1 MQLIIPDEVLSLAFS
16 ADDPIEP
23 AHVRPARI
31 EAAQLR
37 YIRPAFGDGMYRSM
51 EQERY
56 DTFVDQYIKP
66 ALAHFVRYEL
76 IAELA
81 VRAGDSGVVRPS
93 SEESRQSTTA
103 TKSDTTNRTDNST
116 TEQLRM
122 TTGEKKTAGTTSRKT
137 TDKSTLG
144 VVSDDVFLRE
154 GSDQRTVSVTDTSRT
169 TQLVTSS
176 EQNDTVA
183 SMTILEKNVTDQL
196 NGTKSTRDD
205 TIVKQEDARN
215 INRTDTKS
223 ATIDV
228 TGTDS
233 STVTSTGEQNDM
245 ATKSG
250 TVASTGKS
258 ENSGTGTTSRSTLRA
273 ATAEEWQLLS
283 RQALRDARTFLR
295 YAVEYVEANRSQFP
309 DYAPSSGLGSSSA
322 RRCIGG
328 IIL

>member
-16 ADDPIEP
+16 PDDPIDP
-23 AHVRPARI
+23 AHVRSARI

-37 YIRPAFGDGMYRSM
+37 YIRPAFGDSMYHNM
-51 EQERY
+51 EMERY
-56 DTFVDQYIKP
+56 DPFVSQYIKP
-66 ALAHFVRYEL
+66 ALAHYVRYEL

-81 VRAGDSGVVRPS
+81 VRASDRGVVRPS
-93 SEESRQSTTA
+93 SEESRQNTTA
-103 TKSDTTNRTDNST
+103 TKSDTTSRTDSST
-116 TEQLRM
+116 SEQLRM
-122 TTGEKKTAGTTSRKT
+122 TTGEKKSAGTTGRKT

-144 VVSDDVFLRE
+144 VVSDDVFMRE
-154 GSDQRTVSVTDTSRT
+154 GSDQRTVSVTDTNRT

-176 EQNDTVA
+176 EQNDTTA
-183 SMTILEKNVTDQL
+183 SMTVLEKNVTDQL

-205 TIVKQEDARN
+205 TIAKQEDARN

-223 ATIDV
+223 GTVDV

-233 STVTSTGEQNDM
+233 STVTDTGEQNDM
-245 ATKSG
+245 TTTSG
-250 TVASTGKS
+250 TASSTGKS
-258 ENSGTGTTSRSTLRA
+258 ENSGSGTVTRSTLRA

-295 YAVEYVEANRSQFP
+295 YAVEYVESHRGEFP
-309 DYAPSSGLGSSSA
+309 DYAPASGLGSSSA